1 MDENEARI
9 RKWRLLLG
17 RESEERW
24 KQYGSGTDNLLSDED
39 RLMDLAL
46 DAIYN
51 ANAYFS
57 YGDGNASGSMRGGR
71 ETSTI
76 SRWLGDIR
84 SLFPPDLVKLVFE
97 PELLDAAE
105 PSVDLGSML
114 LLLKD
119 QVPKQSKESARRFIQ
134 RIVEEI
140 QRRLAEDVRRAVV
153 AACKR
158 TEHTPVPSATGLDF
172 KKTIRH
178 GLKNYDAAKK
188 RILPEKYY
196 FFAKQQNNAAKY
208 HIILDIDQS
217 GSMGESVLYA
227 SVMSSILASLR
238 AVKTHVVAF
247 TTEVVDLSDK
257 IEDPVEL
264 LFGFQL
270 GGGTDINNSV
280 KYCETLIEEPKKTLF
295 FLITDLM
302 EGGNRAALMR
312 RIAAMKEAGVRV
324 IVLLAIADGGAPYY
338 DEHNAKHIA
347 SLGIP
352 CFACAPERLPELLE
366 AALKDEDLSQ
376 FSREAR
382 KGGKSVL

>member
-1 MDENEARI
+1 MNENEARI

-24 KQYGSGTDNLLSDED
+24 KQYGSGTDKLLSDED
-39 RLMDLAL
+39 RLMDIAL

-51 ANAYFS
+51 ADAYFS
-57 YGDGNASGSMRGGR
+57 YGDGNSSGGMRGGR

-84 SLFPPDLVKLVFE
+84 SLFPPDLVK

-119 QVPKQSKESARRFIQ
+119 QVPQQSKESARRFIQ

-140 QRRLAEDVRRAVV
+140 QRRLADDLRRSVT

-158 TEHTPVPSATGLDF
+158 TEHTPIPSASGLDF

-238 AVKTHVVAF
+238 TVKTNVVAF

-257 IEDPVEL
+257 TEDPVEL

-280 KYCETLIEEPKKTLF
+280 KYCEKLIEEPKKTLF

-312 RIAAMKEAGVRV
+312 RLAAMKEAGVRV

-352 CFACAPERLPELLE
+352 CFACSPERLPELLE
-366 AALKDEDLSQ
+366 TALKGGEMRQ
-376 FSREAR
+376 FEGDAR
-382 KGGKSVL
+382 QAKKSVL